1 MRSLSGVHTGEFGRR
16 GLILAT
22 SAALVM
28 ALPGPMKSS
37 AQTTDTP
44 RVKDSE
50 EYSVYSAILSYEFA
64 HTNVQQFVIKA
75 ETIGIKKPEEF
86 DRVAPDVESDTLS
99 DFKAK
104 NEKSALLE
112 RRLDLKTPYVFV
124 SNDELDAIFNPKISK
139 IGILE
144 DMGAGWRRFYER
156 YPGAPGFIHFSRV
169 GFDLKKEQALV
180 YLAFEHDYMG
190 GSTRILV
197 LSKADKS
204 WEVQKSRY

>member
-1 MRSLSGVHTGEFGRR
+1 
-16 GLILAT
+16 
-22 SAALVM
+22 
-28 ALPGPMKSS
+28 
-37 AQTTDTP
+37 
-44 RVKDSE
+44 
-50 EYSVYSAILSYEFA
+50 
-64 HTNVQQFVIKA
+64 VQRFVIRA
-75 ETIGIKKPEEF
+75 ETIWIKKPAEF
-86 DRVAPDVESDTLS
+86 DCVAPDVEPDTMS

-124 SNDELDAIFNPKISK
+124 SNDEMDAIFHPKV
-139 IGILE
+139 GLLVLE

-156 YPGAPGFIHFSRV
+156 YPGAPGYIDLSRV
-169 GFDLKKEQALV
+169 GFDSKKKQALV

-197 LSKADKS
+197 LSKTDKS